1 MEKLVFTIC
10 GKRGRTNRLFLDGRE
25 LHSERSL
32 KIYNHSPTGF
42 NWGYLGSGP
51 AQTALAICLEI
62 MPHEWMARALYQSFK
77 HAFVAGWQDDQFEET
92 IDITDFLISNRGLY
106 ELARE
111 YEQYRC
117 KK

>member
-10 GKRGRTNRLFLDGRE
+10 GRRGRTNRLFLDDRE
-25 LHSERSL
+25 LFPERSVNL
-32 KIYNHSPTGF
+32 VHHSSTGF
-42 NWGYLGSGP
+42 EWGYLGSGP

-62 MPHEWMARALYQSFK
+62 MPHEWMALALYQSFK
-77 HAFVAGWQDDQFEET
+77 HAFVSDWKEDDFEVT
-92 IDITDFLISNRGLY
+92 IDVTDFLISHRGLY

-111 YEQYRC
+111 REQYRC